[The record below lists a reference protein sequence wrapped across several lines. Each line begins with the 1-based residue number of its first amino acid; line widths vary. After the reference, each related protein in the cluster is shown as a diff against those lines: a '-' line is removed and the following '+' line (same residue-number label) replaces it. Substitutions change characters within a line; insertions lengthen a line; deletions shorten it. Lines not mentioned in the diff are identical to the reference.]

1 MHRLLQLRLGP
12 GEQIAHGQNTRI
24 EIGHP
29 LLSDGVLGRLA
40 RPQQD
45 HDHNDEA
52 NRDGCANGK
61 REGWRM
67 RQERIGQRLEVGHAL
82 LLP

>member
-1 MHRLLQLRLGP
+1 MGTQTMTT
-12 GEQIAHGQNTRI
+12 A
-24 EIGHP
+24 
-29 LLSDGVLGRLA
+29 A
-40 RPQQD
+40 
-45 HDHNDEA
+45 
-52 NRDGCANGK
+52 ANGK